1 MNTPKPDLVDYALP
15 MMRVE
20 KCLQEMHNDL
30 LENDFASAAD
40 KALVLVAESRILLN
54 VILLMKEQRNA
65 VRNQTPPV

>member
-1 MNTPKPDLVDYALP
+1 MTTQKPDLVDYALP

-40 KALVLVAESRILLN
+40 KALVLVGDARILLN
-54 VILLMKEQRNA
+54 VILLMKEQRDA
-65 VRNQTPPV
+65 LCK

>member
-20 KCLQEMHNDL
+20 KCLQDMHNDL

-40 KALVLVAESRILLN
+40 KALVLVGDARILLN
-54 VILLMKEQRNA
+54 VILLMKEKRDA
-65 VRNQTPPV
+65 LRK

>member
-1 MNTPKPDLVDYALP
+1 MTIEKPDLVDYALP

-40 KALVLVAESRILLN
+40 KALVLVGDARILLN
-54 VILLMKEQRNA
+54 VILLMKEQRDA
-65 VRNQTPPV
+65 LRK

>member
-1 MNTPKPDLVDYALP
+1 MTTNKPDLVDYALP

-40 KALVLVAESRILLN
+40 KALVLVGDARILLN
-54 VILLMKEQRNA
+54 VILLMKEQRDA
-65 VRNQTPPV
+65 LRK

>member
-1 MNTPKPDLVDYALP
+1 MTINKPDLVDYALP

-40 KALVLVAESRILLN
+40 KALVLVGDARILLN
-54 VILLMKEQRNA
+54 VILLMKEQRDA
-65 VRNQTPPV
+65 LRK

>member
-1 MNTPKPDLVDYALP
+1 MTTQKPDLVDYALP

-40 KALVLVAESRILLN
+40 KALVLVGDARILLN
-54 VILLMKEQRNA
+54 VILLMKEQRDA
-65 VRNQTPPV
+65 LRK